1 MAQMMGTTGRVIGID
16 HVKELIDRSEE
27 NLRENFPHLSNKVK
41 FVAKDGRNGYLFG
54 SIYDVINIGG
64 AVTEVPKRVL
74 DQLKTGGRLIAPV
87 GPMNDTQE
95 LVTIDKLE
103 DGSFKRAVH
112 LSVIF
117 GSLKSLEEQLR
128 K

>member
-1 MAQMMGTTGRVIGID
+1 MMGTTGRVIGID

-27 NLRENFPHLSNKVK
+27 NLKKNFSHLSNKVK
-41 FVAKDGRNGYLFG
+41 FVTKDGRNGYLFG

-103 DGSFKRAVH
+103 DGSFKRTVH

>member
-27 NLRENFPHLSNKVK
+27 NLKKNFPHLSNKVK
-41 FVAKDGRNGYLFG
+41 FVKKDGRNGYLFG

-64 AVTEVPKRVL
+64 AVTEIPKRVL

-87 GPMNDTQE
+87 GPVDDTQE

-103 DGSFKRAVH
+103 DGSFKRVVH
-112 LSVIF
+112 LSVSF

>member
-1 MAQMMGTTGRVIGID
+1 MMGTTGRVIGID

-27 NLRENFPHLSNKVK
+27 NLNKNFPHLSYKVK
-41 FVAKDGRNGYLFG
+41 FVKKDGRNGFGSLFG
-54 SIYDVINIGG
+54 SMFDVINIGG
-64 AVTEVPKRVL
+64 AVTEIPKRVL

-87 GPMNDTQE
+87 GPVDDTQE

-103 DGSFKRAVH
+103 DGSFKRVVH
-112 LSVIF
+112 LSVSF
-117 GSLKSLEEQLR
+117 GSLESLEEQLR